1 MPDSSLHTTQLRRWF
16 ERIRAGDRSAREEML
31 RAVHTR
37 LQRLARKMLRSF
49 PAVGRW
55 EESDDLLQNAVLRL
69 LHALQDVEPTSLR
82 DFFGLAAEQMRREL
96 LDLARRY
103 RTRRVAG
110 PSHAAGP
117 AGSDSGASAPAPP
130 APAEDPDELEKW
142 CAFHEAVER
151 LPAEQRE
158 VVGLI
163 YYHGWAQAAVAEHL
177 GMSKRT
183 VQRHWAA
190 AMLKLHALLKDL

>member
-1 MPDSSLHTTQLRRWF
+1 MPDSSLHTTQLRRWV
-16 ERIRAGDRSAREEML
+16 ERLRAGDRSAHEEML
-31 RAVHTR
+31 RATHAR
-37 LQRLARKMLRSF
+37 LERLARKMLRRF
-49 PAVGRW
+49 PDVGRW
-55 EESDDLLQNAVLRL
+55 EETGDLFQNAVLRL
-69 LHALQDVEPTSLR
+69 LRALQDVEPTSVR

-103 RTRRVAG
+103 RAQGIAG
-110 PSHAAGP
+110 PSRAA
-117 AGSDSGASAPAPP
+117 AAARSDSRAAPPDPP

-151 LPAEQRE
+151 LPVAERE

-163 YYHGWAQAAVAEHL
+163 YYHGWTQTEVAEHL
-177 GMSKRT
+177 SVSKRT

-190 AMLKLHALLKDL
+190 AMLTLHELLKDL

>member
-1 MPDSSLHTTQLRRWF
+1 MLDSSLHTTQLRRWV
-16 ERIRAGDRSAREEML
+16 ERIRAGDLAAREEML
-31 RAVHTR
+31 RAAHAR
-37 LQRLARKMLRSF
+37 LERLARKMLRRF

-69 LHALQDVEPTSLR
+69 LRALQDVEPTSVR
-82 DFFGLAAEQMRREL
+82 NFFGLAAEQMRREL
-96 LDLARRY
+96 LDLARHY
-103 RTRRVAG
+103 RTRRAFG

-117 AGSDSGASAPAPP
+117 GRGHSKVRAPEPP
-130 APAEDPDELEKW
+130 DAAEDADELEKW

-151 LPAEQRE
+151 LPVERRE

-163 YYHGWAQAAVAEHL
+163 YYHGWTQAEVAEHL
-177 GMSKRT
+177 GLSKRT

-190 AMLKLHALLKDL
+190 AMLTLHALLKGL